1 MFGITHHICCLY
13 LFTPSSDLKLSG
25 STRLARLKLWN
36 ISRYLFNQVTKRSQ
50 SAGKSQLKKRRHF
63 NTTDL
68 ADKVT
73 FSLQQV
79 QRKLLYFPIVKWNY
93 SRDDIV
99 LILPMQSIRITIRLN
114 LFIKAASAA
123 DPGWPRKRSPGWSHV
138 NLMFLVLPIPSFWMS
153 KILFLNVMS

>member
-1 MFGITHHICCLY
+1 MTQYVWNHSSHL
-13 LFTPSSDLKLSG
+13 LFVPFHPFSNLKLSG

-36 ISRYLFNQVTKRSQ
+36 ISRYLFNQVTKKSQ
-50 SAGKSQLKKRRHF
+50 SASKYQLKKRRHF

-79 QRKLLYFPIVKWNY
+79 HRKLLYFPVVKWNY

-99 LILPMQSIRITIRLN
+99 LILPIQSIRITIRSN
-114 LFIKAASAA
+114 LFIKDASAA
-123 DPGWPRKRSPGWSHV
+123 VPGWPRERCTASSHV
-138 NLMFLVLPIPSFWMS
+138 ILMFLVLPTPSFWMR
-153 KILFLNVMS
+153 K